1 MSRLS
6 ILEYP
11 DIRLRDQATPVTDFG
26 PALNGLVD
34 DMFETLCASRAIGLA
49 APQVGCNQRIVV
61 VDVSGTGNT
70 PTLFINPRITARHLW
85 AVIEESCLSVPGL
98 EGRVKRCLR
107 VTVEA
112 QDRHGTP
119 FTRHLEDM
127 EAVVVQHEMD
137 HLEGVLFIDRLP
149 LWRQLAWRWKNR
161 RVAEPGRVS
170 A

>member
-1 MSRLS
+1 MSRLA

-11 DIRLRDQATPVTDFG
+11 DIRLRDQAVPVTDFG
-26 PALNGLVD
+26 GALHELVD
-34 DMFETLCASRAIGLA
+34 DMFETLRASRAIGLA
-49 APQVGCNQRIVV
+49 APQVGYNQRIVV
-61 VDVSGTGNT
+61 VDASGTGNA

-112 QDRHGTP
+112 QDRHGRP

-127 EAVVVQHEMD
+127 EAVVVQHELD
-137 HLEGVLFIDRLP
+137 HLEGVLFVDRLP
-149 LWRQLAWRWKNR
+149 LLRQLVWRWKNR
-161 RVAEPGRVS
+161 HVAEPGRVS